1 MIQPNEI
8 RIGNYVNVIDKIDKV
23 TGISIRLRP
32 DCGYYSFKNFHAEL
46 KGIHVKPIPLTE
58 DILLICGFERFE
70 FDNGQPNQYRL
81 KNRLIVI
88 RDNIF
93 IDYGSNVKIY
103 SLHQLQNLIHALTN
117 EELTINL

>member
-1 MIQPNEI
+1 MRVNEL
-8 RIGNYVNVIDKIDKV
+8 RVGNYVKTKHQTKYIINSITKGGGWIELTDGFELCDSDID
-23 TGISIRLRP
+23 SI
-32 DCGYYSFKNFHAEL
+32 E
-46 KGIHVKPIPLTE
+46 PLTLTE
-58 DILLICGFERFE
+58 ELLLKCGFERFE

-93 IDYGSNVKIY
+93 IDYGSGVKIY